1 LRTLLVAACL
11 ALFSLSLAGGAAA
24 HCQVPCGIY
33 DDPARIA
40 AMREDAQTIAKAIA
54 SINEMSAKHD
64 AQAINQA
71 VRWINTK
78 EEHASRIITT
88 VSEYFLTQKLKPV
101 AMGEEGHDGYLEK
114 LAAHHAVLRAAM
126 TCKQTADPASAEALS
141 KAIAGI
147 AGYWE

>member
-1 LRTLLVAACL
+1 MRRIVPV
-11 ALFSLSLAGGAAA
+11 LAGLAVLAAAGSAFA

-54 SINEMSAKHD
+54 QINEMSAQHD
-64 AQAINQA
+64 ALAINQA
-71 VRWINTK
+71 VRWIGTK
-78 EEHASRIITT
+78 EQHASNIITT

-101 AMGEEGHDGYLEK
+101 AAGEEGHDEYLKK

-126 TCKQTADPASAEALS
+126 TAKQTADPASAEALS
-141 KAIAGI
+141 AAIAGI

>member
-1 LRTLLVAACL
+1 MRRIVSALAAFALLAA
-11 ALFSLSLAGGAAA
+11 AGSAFA

-40 AMREDAQTIAKAIA
+40 AMREDAQTIAKAIT
-54 SINEMSAKHD
+54 SINELGAKHD
-64 AQAINQA
+64 NLAMNQA

-78 EEHASRIITT
+78 EDHASRIIST

-101 AMGEEGHDGYLEK
+101 AMGEEGYDDYLQK
-114 LAAHHAVLRAAM
+114 LAAHHAVMRAAM
-126 TCKQTADPASAEALS
+126 TCKQTVDPASAEALS
-141 KAIAGI
+141 TAIAGI